1 MKKND
6 DFGLKFPKGMKP
18 SGRSISE
25 VLNKMGEDFY
35 RKNGH
40 YMTEEEAISLT
51 ERAREEIKKEKEEE
65 LMKKNDDLDFG
76 WDFPEGMKFSGR
88 SLDEICEAAREN
100 FYKANGY
107 YPTVEEAVR
116 LTDEAREEIKKE
128 QESKK

>member
-1 MKKND
+1 MLAEYSSDNM
-6 DFGLKFPKGMKP
+6 GLMFMIFWG
-18 SGRSISE
+18 
-25 VLNKMGEDFY
+25 VLWCAQAQN
-35 RKNGH
+35 
-40 YMTEEEAISLT
+40 
-51 ERAREEIKKEKEEE
+51 IKKRKEEE
-65 LMKKNDDLDFG
+65 LMKKNDDLDLG